1 MADKILVA
9 YVPALHQ
16 GYINF
21 FKKNF
26 GTLYLLSTELVREVP
41 RMERD
46 IRAISPEEMQK
57 AISALSIFSE
67 VKILTKKNVGLL
79 KKAKVVMPD
88 EDVSRHFAETYL
100 KEGKVDYVST
110 FLRWDWQNSQKKS
123 APQAVDRVISRDA
136 FHKEIMKKAFME
148 ANKSSDWWRQ
158 IGAILIKDEKVL
170 FTGFNHP
177 LPSDQTHN
185 IFGDPRS
192 NFDSG
197 VSYDLS
203 KFVHAEAGLIAL
215 AAKHGTALEGASIFV
230 TTFPCPVCAKSV
242 VVAGIKKVYYTEGY
256 SLLDAEDI
264 LKGAGVEIIKVEM
277 EGKS

>member
-1 MADKILVA
+1 MNKILVA

-21 FKKNF
+21 FKKNP
-26 GTLYLLSTELVREVP
+26 GVLYLLSTELVREVP

-46 IRAISPEEMQK
+46 IRAVAPEEMQK
-57 AISALSIFSE
+57 VISALGIFSE
-67 VKILTKKNVGLL
+67 VDILTKENVGILE
-79 KKAKVVMPD
+79 KVDAVVMPD

-100 KEGKVDYVST
+100 KDKNVEYVST
-110 FLRWDWQNSQKKS
+110 FLRWDLHNALKKS
-123 APQAVDRVISRDA
+123 APQAVDRVISTDA
-136 FHKEIMKKAFME
+136 FHKEIMT
-148 ANKSSDWWRQ
+148 KSYEQAQKSPDWWRN
-158 IGAILIKDEKVL
+158 IGAIIIKDNKII
-170 FTGFNHP
+170 FTGFNRP

-192 NFDSG
+192 NFDYG

-203 KFVHAEAGLIAL
+203 KFIHAEAGLIAM
-215 AAKHGTALEGASIFV
+215 AAKQGVPLEGTSIFV

-242 VVAGIKKVYYTEGY
+242 ALAGIKKVYYTEGY

-264 LKGAGVEIIKVEM
+264 LKGAGVEIIKVEV
-277 EGKS
+277 EGKN

>member
-1 MADKILVA
+1 MTKTLVA

-21 FKKNF
+21 FKNNF
-26 GTLYLLSTELVREVP
+26 GVLYLLSSELVREVP

-46 IRAISPEEMQK
+46 IRAIAPEEMQK
-57 AISALSIFSE
+57 VVSALGIFEE
-67 VKILTKKNVGLL
+67 VKILNKENVEVLEGTDE
-79 KKAKVVMPD
+79 VTMPD

-100 KEGKVDYVST
+100 KDKKVDYVPT
-110 FLRWDWQNSQKKS
+110 FLRWDGHNALKKT
-123 APQAVDRVISRDA
+123 APQAADRVVSIDA
-136 FHKEIMKKAFME
+136 FHKEIMQKAYE
-148 ANKSSDWWRQ
+148 QAQKSPDWWRN
-158 IGAILIKDEKVL
+158 IGAIIVKDNKIIA
-170 FTGFNHP
+170 TGFNRP

-192 NFDSG
+192 NFDYG

-215 AAKHGTALEGASIFV
+215 AAKQGTSLEGASIFV
-230 TTFPCPVCAKSV
+230 TTFPCPVCAKSLAL
-242 VVAGIKKVYYTEGY
+242 AGIKKVYYTEGY

-264 LKGAGVEIIKVEM
+264 LKGAGVEIVKVEI
-277 EGKS
+277 EGKG